1 MEDTQNLVPEEQAN
15 MQLDTSLYREVYD
28 DTLYFVEGIISEYDF
43 YPDILRMFRE
53 GNISVDLKKRYTIKS
68 IDEMWVKAIE
78 DSLVAL
84 DAVIRN
90 PNRFIEEQEQILPIE
105 LSHNINSRSVS
116 HLAQHT
122 DYISKVEGDDI
133 TPSKIL
139 NVFHEET
146 MLTYE
151 NKFVNTLINRL
162 FGFVARRYDAIFGNG
177 RSEKSTA
184 LNFAGNFN
192 HGGIKGKLHFG
203 IEISEDPE
211 QNILFNGK
219 LWSSDLD
226 QRVEKLYRIVQ
237 NYISSEFVKNMGQA
251 FVRPPIM
258 RTNPIMKNK
267 NLRQCL
273 ALWQFI
279 ESYEG
284 TGYEVFVQENAEK
297 IDDAYVDE
305 LYSTCALQ
313 YLIFRYKIKNDFEV
327 DNELAHAITAEPFR
341 PKFIDEIK
349 QLNADD
355 YNIFD
360 TQYMKVVPYYQ
371 VNPKRHLSASEKRIG
386 RAIDIALEADPIF
399 DQMRIEA
406 KRRRLEEEER
416 RRIEEERRR
425 IAEEEARIRAAE
437 EAEAR
442 RKAEEE
448 AARVAEIEAARL
460 AAEEEARRK
469 AEEEAARAAAEEA
482 ARLAAE
488 EEARRIAEEEA
499 ARAAAE
505 EAARIAAEEEAARIA
520 AEEAARKAAEE
531 AEAARIAAEEA
542 ARKAAEEEEAR
553 RIALEEA
560 RARAAEEAEA
570 RRIANE
576 EARIRAAEDA
586 RRRAEINK
594 RIGRKKKKNIRRA
607 AEQKAEVEDVT
618 LSRVFD
624 YEEYMRFLNDD
635 DSNDQTEE

>member
-184 LNFAGNFN
+184 LNFAGSFN

-371 VNPKRHLSASEKRIG
+371 VNPKRHLSAYEKRIG

-448 AARVAEIEAARL
+448 AARVAEI
-460 AAEEEARRK
+460 
-469 AEEEAARAAAEEA
+469 EA